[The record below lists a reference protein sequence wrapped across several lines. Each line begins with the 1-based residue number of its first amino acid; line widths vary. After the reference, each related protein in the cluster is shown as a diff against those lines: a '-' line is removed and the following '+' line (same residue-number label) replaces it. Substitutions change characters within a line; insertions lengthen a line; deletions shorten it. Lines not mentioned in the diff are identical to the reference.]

1 MRLFD
6 NLVTGLSGWVFLIS
20 ACESTPPGPA
30 IHTKGLEATVSFLI
44 DGVSYY
50 GVATVQRK
58 STQKIQVNYPD
69 GTKWGLF
76 ATCHRV
82 AKYKNPRSDAY
93 WYYVPNIYLENVGS
107 CIMLHKQID
116 KNGNPHY
123 GIIDFT
129 SGEQLPADVSCNGDR
144 GKKEGASICQAL
156 AGTYQKISFN
166 TPVQAYTDDKCE
178 PPVKDGYFYTYKMTA
193 GFCGY
198 LFVDSKGEIHRH
210 TSYGYETLDL
220 E

>member
-1 MRLFD
+1 MRLL
-6 NLVTGLSGWVFLIS
+6 NSTSMLLGLVLLMLTS
-20 ACESTPPGPA
+20 CETPSVTPA
-30 IHTKGLEATVSFLI
+30 VNTKGLEATVSFLV

-50 GVATVQRK
+50 GAATIQRK
-58 STQKIQVNYPD
+58 SNQKIQVNYPD

-82 AKYKNPRSDAY
+82 VKYKNPRSDFS
-93 WYYVPNIYLENVGS
+93 WYYIPEMWLENVDS

-129 SGEQLPADVSCNGDR
+129 AGEQLPADLSCNGV
-144 GKKEGASICQAL
+144 KLSMVGASICQAM
-156 AGTYQKISFN
+156 AGTYQKVSFKK
-166 TPVQAYTDDKCE
+166 PVKAYTDAKCE
-178 PPVKDGYFYTYKMTA
+178 PPVKDSYFYTYKMTA

-198 LFVDSKGEIHRH
+198 LFIDGAGEMHRH
-210 TSYGYETLDL
+210 TTYGYETLDL